1 MGFIVPKIRELRAI
15 LKDRSRP
22 IEERRFAL
30 RFLVHLVGDLHQP
43 LHVGENQDRGGNAL
57 QVRFFWRGTNLH
69 HLWDSLI
76 LENASRDEDIW
87 LAELVAMDRPRGR
100 ALVTGGTVDEWA
112 TGIPSGGPASLP
124 GPRDGVVD

>member
-30 RFLVHLVGDLHQP
+30 RFLVHRSGICTS

-87 LAELVAMDRPRGR
+87 LAELVAMDRPR
-100 ALVTGGTVDEWA
+100 AA
-112 TGIPSGGPASLP
+112 PS
-124 GPRDGVVD
+124 